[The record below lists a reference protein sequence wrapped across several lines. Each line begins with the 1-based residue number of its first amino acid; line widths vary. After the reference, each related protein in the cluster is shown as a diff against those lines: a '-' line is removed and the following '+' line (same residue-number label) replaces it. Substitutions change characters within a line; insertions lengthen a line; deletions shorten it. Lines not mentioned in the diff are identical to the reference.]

1 MSIKTP
7 RLTRDRCGVFYIRL
21 VVPKALRADIG
32 KSELRRSLRTKDCS
46 IAKQRALTLN
56 LALEAALTNPKISDF
71 EHLFNSPEVTTRK
84 AMTIDFERGFFH
96 ADTPEE
102 GQALQS
108 IVASYA
114 SNRANAVREQITE
127 IMPVN
132 KCGTSLETAK
142 FRYFMER
149 IKTLKKS
156 TYNKQLG
163 VVGAFA
169 KMTGNIDV
177 GLITAMTVADY
188 KIRLLEDNRSASTV
202 NDHLSILRGFF
213 DFCINNKIARMENP
227 AVGMNIAGSSNQME
241 SYETFSDE
249 EIGRIFN
256 SEQYLKQLKL
266 PDFYWCPLIAMFT
279 GARAEEIAS
288 LDISQ
293 IKEERGIAYID
304 ILKGKTDNAKRKVPV
319 HDQLIV
325 LGFLGY
331 VQVMKDAGYVKLF
344 PHLRDGKNGYRKNM
358 CRNFGKYLDKKEV
371 NVVSELKVFH
381 SFRHTV
387 VTALTNAGVNDGL
400 KRVMVGH
407 DMDTRMSSHDVYIH
421 ESELTLENMQRAIN
435 KLKYKSVNFDAL
447 RLPATTFLEPVARR
461 LKSKF
466 STREAE

>member
-1 MSIKTP
+1 
-7 RLTRDRCGVFYIRL
+7 
-21 VVPKALRADIG
+21 
-32 KSELRRSLRTKDCS
+32 
-46 IAKQRALTLN
+46 
-56 LALEAALTNPKISDF
+56 
-71 EHLFNSPEVTTRK
+71 
-84 AMTIDFERGFFH
+84 
-96 ADTPEE
+96 
-102 GQALQS
+102 
-108 IVASYA
+108 
-114 SNRANAVREQITE
+114 
-127 IMPVN
+127 
-132 KCGTSLETAK
+132 
-142 FRYFMER
+142 
-149 IKTLKKS
+149 
-156 TYNKQLG
+156 
-163 VVGAFA
+163 
-169 KMTGNIDV
+169 
-177 GLITAMTVADY
+177 
-188 KIRLLEDNRSASTV
+188 
-202 NDHLSILRGFF
+202 
-213 DFCINNKIARMENP
+213 MENP

-288 LDISQ
+288 LDVSQ

-319 HDQLIV
+319 HDQLIA

-435 KLKYKSVNFDAL
+435 KLNYDSVNFDAL
-447 RLPATTFLEPVARR
+447 MLPATTFLEPVARR
-461 LKSKF
+461 LNSKF
-466 STREAE
+466 SKREAA

>member
-1 MSIKTP
+1 M
-7 RLTRDRCGVFYIRL
+7 
-21 VVPKALRADIG
+21 
-32 KSELRRSLRTKDCS
+32 
-46 IAKQRALTLN
+46 
-56 LALEAALTNPKISDF
+56 TNPKITDF
-71 EHLFNSPEVTTRK
+71 EHLFNSTEGTIRK

-102 GQALQS
+102 GRTLQS
-108 IVASYA
+108 ILASYA
-114 SNRANAVREQITE
+114 SNRASAVKDKITE
-127 IMPVN
+127 IMPVA

-156 TYNKQLG
+156 TYGKQLG
-163 VVGAFA
+163 VLAAFA

-177 GLITAMTVADY
+177 AMITSLTVGDY

-213 DFCINNKIARMENP
+213 DFCVNNKIARMENP
-227 AVGMNIAGSSNQME
+227 AAGMNIVGSSNQME
-241 SYETFSDE
+241 SYDTFSDE

-256 SEQYLKQLKL
+256 PDHYLKQLKL
-266 PDFYWCPLIAMFT
+266 PDFYWCPLMAMFT

-304 ILKGKTDNAKRKVPV
+304 ILKGKTDNAKRKVPI
-319 HDQLIV
+319 HEQLIA
-325 LGFLGY
+325 LGFLNY
-331 VQVMKDAGYVKLF
+331 VQVMKEAGYDKLF

-387 VTALTNAGVNDGL
+387 VTAMTNAGVNDGL

-407 DMDTRMSSHDVYIH
+407 DKDTRMSSHDIYIH
-421 ESELTLENMQRAIN
+421 ESELTLENMRLAIN
-435 KLKYKSVNFDAL
+435 KLKYKSVNFVAL
-447 RLPATTFLEPVARR
+447 KIPATTFLEPVARR
-461 LKSKF
+461 LNSKF
-466 STREAE
+466 STRENE